1 MTTHCESAVYTKAM
15 SDSAAGK
22 TEVKKSV
29 EKAVAGASHEARVA
43 KITKSAAEQTT
54 AAKADAVSS
63 VAETVLNHETVQ
75 EVTVDRD
82 CRSRGALD

>member
-1 MTTHCESAVYTKAM
+1 M

-29 EKAVAGASHEARVA
+29 EKAVAVASHEARVA

-54 AAKADAVSS
+54 AVKADAVSS

-82 CRSRGALD
+82 CRSRGAQD